1 MNAVVIEH
9 VRVSELPASW
19 QDKFAGTVFARMK
32 HVTVRIEEE
41 SVDSAELPNVSAV
54 MANPLFGM
62 WHDHEDMADV
72 EGYVR
77 GLRRPRFSPDRMP
90 HAD

>member
-19 QDKFAGTVFARMK
+19 QEKFPGTVFAHRER
-32 HVTVRIEEE
+32 VTVRIEEE
-41 SVDSAELPNVSAV
+41 TTDSAELTDASTVT
-54 MANPLFGM
+54 ANPLFGM
-62 WHDHEDMADV
+62 WHDREDMVDV
-72 EGYVR
+72 NGYVR
-77 GLRRPRFSPDRMP
+77 ELRRPRFALDCVP